1 MISKEVELDIINKFN
16 EYIEMAK
23 HSEIS
28 LYQIIKSDYPQVDFF
43 DIENLWFGHFNRR
56 YYNVI

>member
-1 MISKEVELDIINKFN
+1 MISKELELDIINKID

-28 LYQIIKSDYPQVDFF
+28 LYQIIKSDYPRVDFS